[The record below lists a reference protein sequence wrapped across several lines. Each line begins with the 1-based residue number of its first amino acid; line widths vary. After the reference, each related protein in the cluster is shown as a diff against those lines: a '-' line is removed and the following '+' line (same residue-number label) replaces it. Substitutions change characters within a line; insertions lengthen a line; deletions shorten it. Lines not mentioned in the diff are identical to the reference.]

1 MTDSQTWQ
9 SDAQYQCF
17 LQEAKSHLDTSQR
30 EMLDTTYAEFSE
42 KLSSLNLDDT
52 IKYLSQFYSD
62 IGRPAR
68 NQSQLIRSF
77 VLHYLM
83 AEKELASLSLTKWV
97 DRLQHDPVL
106 ATMIGCTCDSLPPFG
121 SYFDFM
127 DRCWFD
133 KRKRAY
139 ARNAVLLS
147 NHNSRKFR
155 KSTKRKGKK
164 AKTDS
169 EEGDGEKPLR
179 KGDKAADP
187 SKVKVADLINRLSG
201 GVRLTPNFE
210 APLQEIFYYAAV
222 LPSIQAGIIPE
233 DGLIV
238 SGDGTCIHT
247 HASPFGKDCDAGM
260 AKPNVTVTNPDT
272 GQSTELTWKHYS
284 DPDAAIGWDSDLA
297 ANYFGYTLYTLSV
310 HSSEYGVDLPVLLR
324 VTSAKRHDSVNL
336 TFALDEMQAH
346 EPDIHPA
353 YMCLDSA
360 HDNGP
365 TYQYLSSIGTVPMID
380 INKRATDKPRI
391 NDNITVNDEGTPVC
405 QAGKEM
411 YWCGYDKTHYANKWR
426 CPFCAQGKEP
436 ECSCKCSESKYG
448 RTIYTKTKQDPRYFP
463 RIPRE
468 SEEFKKIYNN
478 RTACERVN
486 DRILND
492 YKLGDMYI
500 HYREHISF
508 AIMII
513 GICLHLDAWY
523 KVRHR
528 NV

>member
-1 MTDSQTWQ
+1 MIDSQTWQ

-17 LQEAKSHLDTSQR
+17 LQEAKSHFDTSQR
-30 EMLDTTYAEFSE
+30 EMFVTTYAEFSE
-42 KLSSLNLDDT
+42 KLGSLYLDDT
-52 IKYLSQFYSD
+52 IKYLSQFYSH

-83 AEKELASLSLTKWV
+83 VEKELASLSLTKWV

-106 ATMIGCTCDSLPPFG
+106 ATMIGCTRDNLSPFG

-133 KRKRAY
+133 KRKRVY

-155 KSTKRKGKK
+155 NSTKRKGKK
-164 AKTDS
+164 AKADG

-187 SKVKVADLINRLSG
+187 SKVRVADLINRLSN

-210 APLQEIFYYAAV
+210 EPLQKIFYYTAV
-222 LPSIQAGIIPE
+222 LPSIHSGRYYPRRRPHRLRRRHLHPHARKPFWQ
-233 DGLIV
+233 GLR
-238 SGDGTCIHT
+238 CWH
-247 HASPFGKDCDAGM
+247 GKTEF
-260 AKPNVTVTNPDT
+260 TVTNPDT

-336 TFALDEMQAH
+336 AFALDEMRAN
-346 EPDIHPA
+346 EPDIHPE

-365 TYQYLSSIGTVPMID
+365 TYKYLSSIGTVPMID

-426 CPFCAQGKEP
+426 CPFCAHGKEP
-436 ECSCKCSESKYG
+436 ECSCKCLNRSTAAQSTRRRSRIRGTSQE
-448 RTIYTKTKQDPRYFP
+448 FP
-463 RIPRE
+463 GSQRSSGKSTTTALPVRE
-468 SEEFKKIYNN
+468 
-478 RTACERVN
+478 
-486 DRILND
+486 
-492 YKLGDMYI
+492 
-500 HYREHISF
+500 
-508 AIMII
+508 
-513 GICLHLDAWY
+513 
-523 KVRHR
+523 
-528 NV
+528 